1 MKIKNFKYKNIG
13 IYIKNIIFVFFK
25 NINQDVSE
33 RNVKKINK
41 IMRSVN
47 KSNIASKLKKINDLF
62 KKFESDPFISKE
74 VALYE
79 IDMGKNPEDG
89 FKKIKKAFNQRFKKI
104 RKSAQAKEKRD
115 DIVKWVITN
124 TDDDRTTDENFK
136 D

>member
-62 KKFESDPFISKE
+62 KKHLD
-74 VALYE
+74 ALNTTKYE
-79 IDMGKNPEDG
+79 FPLKAMAN
-89 FKKIKKAFNQRFKKI
+89 FSTSFLKKSNQQSNI
-104 RKSAQAKEKRD
+104 
-115 DIVKWVITN
+115 
-124 TDDDRTTDENFK
+124 
-136 D
+136 